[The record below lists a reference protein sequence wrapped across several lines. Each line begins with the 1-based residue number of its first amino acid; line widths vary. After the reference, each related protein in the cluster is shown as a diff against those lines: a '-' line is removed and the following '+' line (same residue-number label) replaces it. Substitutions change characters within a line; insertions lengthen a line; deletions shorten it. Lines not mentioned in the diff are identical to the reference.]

1 MLNHIKR
8 KKSNEKN
15 NNNFNKNNNNSKS
28 KNKIK
33 GNNAIV
39 KDHFD
44 SDYLSKS
51 VNDYSINRNTLLK
64 QILGNM
70 ADSGGF
76 EGRHLANG
84 IEILK
89 TMIEEK
95 TCTRFLSFVGALV
108 STGNRGIIRDMIK
121 NKMFDCIIT
130 TCGALDHDI
139 AKSFSSYYEGDFR
152 LDDQFL
158 LKKDIHRLGNILI
171 PNKNYGPLIE
181 TKVQPILQELYDSIK
196 SSSQS
201 QSQSQS
207 HSLGL
212 APSEILRF
220 IGSHLNESS
229 FLYWAAKN
237 NIPVIVPGIVDG
249 AVGNQI
255 WLFNQSHKD
264 FRVDVLKD
272 QTILSEMIF
281 DAKMTGAFM
290 MGGGLSKH
298 HTLWWNQYRGGL
310 DYAVYITTASEWDGS
325 LSGAPVAEAISWGK
339 VTTQAKQVTIHAD
352 VSTVLPFIYYGLIS
366 K

>member
-1 MLNHIKR
+1 MR
-8 KKSNEKN
+8 QVKKKN
-15 NNNFNKNNNNSKS
+15 
-28 KNKIK
+28 
-33 GNNAIV
+33 V
-39 KDHFD
+39 DVRD
-44 SDYLSKS
+44 SPNYLSKD
-51 VNDYSINRNTLLK
+51 VKDYSINQKTSIN
-64 QILGNM
+64 QILKNM

-89 TMIEEK
+89 NMLNEK
-95 TCTRFLSFVGALV
+95 NCTRFISFVGALM
-108 STGNRGIIRDMIK
+108 STGNRGIVRDMIK

-152 LDDQFL
+152 LDDRFL

-181 TKVQPILQELYDSIK
+181 NKVQPILQKLYDNSK
-196 SSSQS
+196 SSRE
-201 QSQSQS
+201 
-207 HSLGL
+207 L
-212 APSEILRF
+212 APSEIIRY

-229 FLYWAAKN
+229 FLYWAFKN
-237 NIPVIVPGIVDG
+237 DIPVFVPGIVDG

-264 FRVDVLKD
+264 FKIDILKD
-272 QTILSEMIF
+272 QTKLSEIIF
-281 DAKMTGAFM
+281 DAKKTGAFM

-339 VTTQAKQVTIHAD
+339 VTTQAKQITIHAD